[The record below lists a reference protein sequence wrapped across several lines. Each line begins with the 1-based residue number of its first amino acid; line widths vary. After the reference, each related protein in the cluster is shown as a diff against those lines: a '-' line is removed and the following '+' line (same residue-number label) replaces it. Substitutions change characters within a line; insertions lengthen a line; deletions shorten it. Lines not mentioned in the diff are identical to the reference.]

1 MTHSGLTSVALDAA
15 FFRFAITS
23 LQKIV
28 VRELRGLLG
37 ARQALPIG
45 QTPPCSKRDAALRD
59 LIAARFY
66 QAAMLGLFCQ
76 CRAPPV
82 FSRRTVHRAIGKLI
96 SREVKEQQACRRAVV
111 NQEVQDGKAV
121 AVLIIAL

>member
-37 ARQALPIG
+37 TSQALPIG
-45 QTPPCSKRDAALRD
+45 QTPPCSKWDAALRD
-59 LIAARFY
+59 FMAARFY
-66 QAAMLGLFCQ
+66 QAAS
-76 CRAPPV
+76 RA
-82 FSRRTVHRAIGKLI
+82 HRQKYLMDSVGQGMILW
-96 SREVKEQQACRRAVV
+96 
-111 NQEVQDGKAV
+111 
-121 AVLIIAL
+121 